1 VVDGNS
7 FVVRVVG
14 SGEAWL
20 GLTDSDDIA
29 AGQRDGLP
37 IAALPVTAETLL
49 IPNTVAIAEGAPHP
63 QAAQKLFEFLQRP
76 ETAQRLVAAQALE
89 SAANDQAGS
98 TLKVNWDSLLK
109 DLEPVTA
116 ELNRIFLR

>member
-1 VVDGNS
+1 
-7 FVVRVVG
+7 
-14 SGEAWL
+14 
-20 GLTDSDDIA
+20 
-29 AGQRDGLP
+29 
-37 IAALPVTAETLL
+37 LPVTAETLL

-63 QAAQKLFEFLQRP
+63 QAAQRLFEFLQRP